1 MGGLHRVAGLQVAD
15 TGGVVADIQVIGQ
28 AVAVVQAEDVAEPT
42 GVEIEQGRLHPFV
55 TGWADTAVVVFFPVE
70 LAVANGGTAVFDKT
84 AGIRVDD
91 HGATHQPCKK

>member
-1 MGGLHRVAGLQVAD
+1 MHGVAGFKVAD
-15 TGGVVADIQVIGQ
+15 AGGVVTDVQVIGQ
-28 AVAVVQAEDVAEPT
+28 AVAVVQAEDVLEPT
-42 GVEIEQGRLHPFV
+42 GIEIEQGRLHPFV
-55 TGWADTAVVVFFPVE
+55 TGWPDTAVVVFFPVE